1 MGHALIYAVW
11 GRDYGLLETL
21 LEHGFDPNAIGFT
34 APGEVAHTALDAV
47 YDAYKE
53 IDEDEDEEEKA
64 LDELVLLLRKH
75 RGKKHHE
82 LPARLRFSRD
92 DSDTWQE

>member
-1 MGHALIYAVW
+1 MVSIRTQSAS
-11 GRDYGLLETL
+11 
-21 LEHGFDPNAIGFT
+21 P
-34 APGEVAHTALDAV
+34 PGEVAHTALDAV

-64 LDELVLLLRKH
+64 LDELDLLLRKH